1 MELDI
6 RSVSVHAHDPS
17 AREAAPIVRESATA
31 QKIRDEKA
39 KAIDA
44 RAKEQLATASNVD
57 AEKYLHDILKMTEIF
72 NRKLKFSID
81 RELDQVIVKVVDSQT
96 DKVIKEIP
104 PEELQRLYSSMKEAI
119 GLLVDEQI

>member
-6 RSVSVHAHDPS
+6 RNLSAHDT
-17 AREAAPIVRESATA
+17 APRDLHLVRESATA
-31 QKIRDEKA
+31 QKVKDEKA
-39 KAIDA
+39 KEIDKN
-44 RAKEQLATASNVD
+44 AKKQLASNTKVD
-57 AEKYLHDILKMTEIF
+57 AEKYLHDILKMTELF

-104 PEELQRLYSSMKEAI
+104 PEALQRLYSSMKEAI